1 MQQLCS
7 AKHTA
12 LALSEQEMWHICQS
26 VEENDFFTLSH
37 PHFTE
42 ECPGFGPCTL
52 IEPKDLSTL
61 QVFTNGQTHKVE
73 FHQNYELNHG
83 APAGSNFY
91 KLKSVVKT
99 IESVLSQ
106 YNNNNYLP
114 ETNCRYA

>member
-1 MQQLCS
+1 MHADRAKGPVYS
-7 AKHTA
+7 AGVYKWA
-12 LALSEQEMWHICQS
+12 DAY
-26 VEENDFFTLSH
+26 
-37 PHFTE
+37 
-42 ECPGFGPCTL
+42 
-52 IEPKDLSTL
+52 
-61 QVFTNGQTHKVE
+61 KVE

>member
-1 MQQLCS
+1 
-7 AKHTA
+7 
-12 LALSEQEMWHICQS
+12 MWHSWQS
-26 VEENDFFTLSH
+26 VKENDFFTLPH

-52 IEPKDLSTL
+52 IEPEDLSTL
-61 QVFTNGQTHKVE
+61 QVFANGQTRIKWN
-73 FHQNYELNHG
+73 FRQNYELNHG

-91 KLKSVVKT
+91 KFKSVVKT

-106 YNNNNYLP
+106 YNSSSNNNYLP